1 MTSTIRRKPDI
12 RCTIKP
18 EASLYREKAGCY
30 LHTSIRKFEW
40 AKEREKKKKKKKK
53 RVANVNTFL
62 NGKGKLVVNSHSQ
75 NQGRLLHYLPFKNS
89 NLELQMLCLNICDLW
104 CDWKTPLDS
113 ISEKGIESKDECK
126 KAATFRLSAI

>member
-53 RVANVNTFL
+53 
-62 NGKGKLVVNSHSQ
+62 KS
-75 NQGRLLHYLPFKNS
+75 
-89 NLELQMLCLNICDLW
+89 C
-104 CDWKTPLDS
+104 
-113 ISEKGIESKDECK
+113 ECK
-126 KAATFRLSAI
+126 HISQRQRKACSKFSLPESRTIATLPSIQEFKLRIANAVPQHLRPLV